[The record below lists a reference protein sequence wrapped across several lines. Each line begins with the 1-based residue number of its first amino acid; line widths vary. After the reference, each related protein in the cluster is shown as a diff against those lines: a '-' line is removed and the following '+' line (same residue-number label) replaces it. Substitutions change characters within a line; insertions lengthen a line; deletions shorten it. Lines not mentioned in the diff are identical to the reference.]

1 MLLKSAHP
9 IQPDPLVRHRV
20 GPLWQLH
27 WLTIGRCLPGCRCQT
42 LAGGWKDEQ
51 KWIRAAQ
58 SLNLTAGQKQ
68 SILEARKE
76 MLQMLQRWRALL
88 LPHLGVLVKEPG
100 HGRSPICT
108 SRPELPAE
116 STRRGSS

>member
-1 MLLKSAHP
+1 MLLKAAHP
-9 IQPDPLVRHRV
+9 IQPDTLDRHPE
-20 GPLWQLH
+20 GPLWQHH
-27 WLTIGRCLPGCRCQT
+27 WLTIGCCLPHCRCQT

-58 SLNLTAGQKQ
+58 SLNLTADQKQ

-76 MLQMLQRWRALL
+76 MLQMLQRLRV
-88 LPHLGVLVKEPG
+88 LPLPQVGIGVKEPG
-100 HGRSPICT
+100 LGRSPICT
-108 SRPELPAE
+108 SRPDLRAE